1 VNQGHAYEELGYKGR
16 HGSIPFGRKLP
27 RSVVDAVV
35 DGYCD
40 VSHGVTCIYC
50 APGPRNYL
58 QWVTKI
64 PNDQT
69 AESESS
75 DSDGGATEW
84 FDSA

>member
-40 VSHGVTCIYC
+40 VSHRGHLYLLC
-50 APGPRNYL
+50 AGR
-58 QWVTKI
+58 
-64 PNDQT
+64 
-69 AESESS
+69 
-75 DSDGGATEW
+75 G
-84 FDSA
+84 